1 MSSRALRK
9 LQKDQGLAHLA
20 ETLAVPSD
28 DIDLQDESDNE
39 PEQVIHSKP
48 AKNIFNLLDEGNESD
63 PSEEEPN
70 EELEEVSVQP
80 VIASS
85 NKKKNKKKK
94 GKKAQK
100 GPGTDINKSASP
112 ATGSKKTDVGDMT
125 LEELDQLLRNESK
138 GQASKKLDA
147 FADNEN
153 VSAALR
159 QVLSVETKYLDADAE
174 MKRMFGSKVVNKEMR
189 ERSHGRVLKKTR
201 LATPKIDWSPYSQ
214 QGLSMKVL
222 DSKDGI
228 TEFCYVQS
236 ESYQDAQLEFLECVE
251 SHDPNNIVLLNRY
264 YPYHID
270 CLVQISE
277 IAKHSGDWTVAG
289 ECIGTGCVRLSYK
302 YAENRSFFLA
312 IHRHIQFLSRR
323 GCWRTAFEFNKL
335 LLSLDPIVDPL
346 CSKLSVDFYALKC
359 NEHDYFLKLVSALND
374 KSSDTP
380 ETLLPNFL
388 FSRAYA
394 MFKLENKKK
403 KTDIS
408 ESDTGVTSESSQ
420 WLQKAI
426 LTYPMVVLGLTEKC
440 GHTDNIITSHPL
452 MNLSEAASA
461 YLNLL
466 IQLFVQRNF
475 TLWKEPE
482 VMTWLLENTHTALAR
497 YEANATQIDA
507 DVQAGLDTR
516 TKSFTYFPANVEND
530 PNHGIPLSASRHV
543 LISDMERLL
552 AFIPDEIK
560 QRSHHMHDPLPP
572 LDSVS
577 SLGDLDTAEGR
588 ERQRTR
594 RVLQPGA
601 RGNLVNM
608 LNDLLGGA
616 GGRRLGQEATQRLRE
631 MIGMIEQQ
639 QLPGLEQDRFPGA
652 FPDDDEGIATPVE
665 GFEHVEDAGEERG
678 NVARNDGP
686 GGMFNL
692 TSLRNTLNRYLY
704 AQEEGEDFLDLDET
718 LSDDDIALQMA
729 LQDEFHAA
737 DNTVDNGQEESSHG
751 SSSEQ

>member
-1 MSSRALRK
+1 M
-9 LQKDQGLAHLA
+9 
-20 ETLAVPSD
+20 
-28 DIDLQDESDNE
+28 
-39 PEQVIHSKP
+39 
-48 AKNIFNLLDEGNESD
+48 
-63 PSEEEPN
+63 
-70 EELEEVSVQP
+70 
-80 VIASS
+80 
-85 NKKKNKKKK
+85 
-94 GKKAQK
+94 
-100 GPGTDINKSASP
+100 
-112 ATGSKKTDVGDMT
+112 
-125 LEELDQLLRNESK
+125 
-138 GQASKKLDA
+138 
-147 FADNEN
+147 
-153 VSAALR
+153 
-159 QVLSVETKYLDADAE
+159 
-174 MKRMFGSKVVNKEMR
+174 
-189 ERSHGRVLKKTR
+189 
-201 LATPKIDWSPYSQ
+201 
-214 QGLSMKVL
+214 
-222 DSKDGI
+222 
-228 TEFCYVQS
+228 
-236 ESYQDAQLEFLECVE
+236 
-251 SHDPNNIVLLNRY
+251 
-264 YPYHID
+264 
-270 CLVQISE
+270 
-277 IAKHSGDWTVAG
+277 
-289 ECIGTGCVRLSYK
+289 
-302 YAENRSFFLA
+302 
-312 IHRHIQFLSRR
+312 
-323 GCWRTAFEFNKL
+323 
-335 LLSLDPIVDPL
+335 DPIVDPL

-678 NVARNDGP
+678 NVARNDG
-686 GGMFNL
+686 
-692 TSLRNTLNRYLY
+692 
-704 AQEEGEDFLDLDET
+704 
-718 LSDDDIALQMA
+718 
-729 LQDEFHAA
+729 
-737 DNTVDNGQEESSHG
+737 
-751 SSSEQ
+751 